1 MQGSRMLRSLR
12 LTNLLSY
19 GSHGASID
27 LEPLN
32 VLIGPNA
39 SGKSNLIEA
48 ISLLAA
54 TPKDLLAPIRE
65 GGGAGEWIWKGK
77 RQARAELEA
86 TIDYPDGLMPLRYR
100 LAFTMIQSRLE
111 IMDEVIEN
119 NRPGKGGAAKPYS
132 FYAFQ
137 NGRPVINL
145 RTKLEDKPGTEAD
158 RIQRTLKREDISPE
172 QSILSQRKDADQYPE
187 ITYLGNQFGRIRLY
201 REWNMGRYTPAR
213 MAQKADL
220 PEDFLLEDYSNL
232 GLVLN
237 DLQNR
242 AETKLKLLQ
251 KLRLLYEGLEDVTTK
266 VQAGTVQVLF
276 HEKGLKTPVP
286 AMRQSD
292 GTLRYLCLLLILCH
306 PSPPPLVCIE
316 EPELGLHP
324 DALPVLAELLAEA
337 ANRAQFIV
345 TTHSDALISAL
356 SDVPE
361 AVIVCER
368 GEDGTTLRPLDP
380 PKLAEWLN
388 RYKLGEL
395 WRMGEIG
402 GTRW

>member
-1 MQGSRMLRSLR
+1 MQGVRMLRSLR
-12 LTNLLSY
+12 LKNVLSY
-19 GSHGASID
+19 GSNGEAID

-65 GGGAGEWIWKGK
+65 GGGAAEWIWKGELS
-77 RQARAELEA
+77 ARAELEA
-86 TIDYPDGLMPLRYR
+86 TLYYPDGVMPLRYR
-100 LAFTMIQSRLE
+100 LAFVVNQSRLE
-111 IMDEVIEN
+111 IVDEAIEN
-119 NRPGKGGAAKPYS
+119 DRASKPGATKPYF

-137 NGRPVINL
+137 NGHPMINV
-145 RTKLEDKPGTEAD
+145 RTKIDEKPGTEGD
-158 RIQRTLKREDISPE
+158 RTERVLKREDISPE
-172 QSILSQRKDADQYPE
+172 QSILSQRKDRDAYPE
-187 ITYLGNQFGRIRLY
+187 ITYVGTQFGRIRFY
-201 REWNMGRYTPAR
+201 REWNLGRYTAPR
-213 MAQKADL
+213 LPQRADL
-220 PEDFLLEDYSNL
+220 PEDFLLEDCSNL

-242 AETKLKLLQ
+242 TDTKRKLLE
-251 KLRLLYEGLEDVTTK
+251 KLRLFYEGVEDVTTK
-266 VQAGTVQVLF
+266 VQGGTVQVLF

-286 AMRQSD
+286 ATRLSD

-324 DALPVLAELLAEA
+324 DVLPALADLFREA
-337 ANRAQFIV
+337 ATRAQFIV
-345 TTHSDALISAL
+345 TTHSDSLISAL

-368 GEDGTTLRPLDP
+368 GDDGTTLRRLEP
-380 PKLAEWLN
+380 PKLAQWLN

>member
-1 MQGSRMLRSLR
+1 MQGVKTIRSLR
-12 LTNLLSY
+12 LTNMLSY
-19 GSHGASID
+19 GSNGSSID

-32 VLIGPNA
+32 ILIGPNA

-54 TPKDLLAPIRE
+54 TPKDLLAPFRE
-65 GGGAGEWIWKGK
+65 GGGVAEWIWKGK

-86 TIDYPDGLMPLRYR
+86 ILDYPQGVQALRYR
-100 LAFTMIQSRLE
+100 LAFTVAQSRLE
-111 IMDEVIEN
+111 IVDEAIEN
-119 NRPGKGGAAKPYS
+119 EHPNKPGAAKPYF

-137 NGRPVINL
+137 AGHPAINV
-145 RTKLEDKPGTEAD
+145 RTKLDQQPGTNGG
-158 RIQRTLKREDISPE
+158 RTERMLRREDISPE
-172 QSILSQRKDADQYPE
+172 QSILSQRKDVDLYPE
-187 ITYLGNQFGRIRLY
+187 ITYVGTQFSQIRFY
-201 REWNMGRYTPAR
+201 REWNLGRYTASR
-213 MAQKADL
+213 MPQKTDL
-220 PEDFLLEDYSNL
+220 PEDFLLEDFSNL

-242 AETKLKLLQ
+242 ADTKRKLLE
-251 KLRLLYEGLEDVTTK
+251 KLQLFYEGVEDVTTK
-266 VQAGTVQVLF
+266 VQGGTVQVFF

-286 AMRQSD
+286 ATRLSD
-292 GTLRYLCLLLILCH
+292 GTLRYLSLLLILCH

-324 DALPVLAELLAEA
+324 DVLPVLADLFVEA
-337 ANRAQFIV
+337 AARAQFIV
-345 TTHSDALISAL
+345 TTHSESLISAL
-356 SDVPE
+356 SDVPD

-368 GEDGTTLRPLDP
+368 GADGTTLKRLEP
-380 PKLAEWLN
+380 PKLTEWLD